1 MFDITH
7 DKFSVHEKKIKELQ
21 MRSDEQEAH
30 FENLLEEHQ
39 VSKESLLLFL
49 ANPDNFEADT
59 WKKMQ
64 HLRVE
69 VEKEDQIKIQVRD
82 PNKIKQ
88 KYEALENANKW
99 ILVR

>member
-30 FENLLEEHQ
+30 FETLLQEHQ
-39 VSKESLLLFL
+39 VSNESLLLFL
-49 ANPDNFEADT
+49 ANPDNFDEDT

-69 VEKEDQIKIQVRD
+69 VAREDTVKIQVRD
-82 PNKIKQ
+82 PSKVKQ
-88 KYEALENANKW
+88 KYQELENANKW

>member
-7 DKFSVHEKKIKELQ
+7 DKFAIHEKKIKELQ

-30 FENLLEEHQ
+30 FESLLDEHQ

-49 ANPDNFEADT
+49 ANPENFDEET
-59 WKKMQ
+59 WKQMQ
-64 HLRVE
+64 HLRTKVE
-69 VEKEDQIKIQVRD
+69 QDDQAVLQVRN
-82 PNKIKQ
+82 PNEIKQ
-88 KYEALENANKW
+88 RYQELENAKKW

>member
-7 DKFSVHEKKIKELQ
+7 DKFAVHEKKIKELQ

-30 FENLLEEHQ
+30 FESLLQEHQ

-49 ANPDNFEADT
+49 ANPVNFDEET

-69 VEKEDQIKIQVRD
+69 VEKQDQVKIEARD
-82 PNKIKQ
+82 PCKVKQ
-88 KYEALENANKW
+88 KYQELENANKW